1 MKKVKLLKIIS
12 HADGITDQPLC
23 STSWGQI
30 GRARSQ
36 LIKFRG
42 TECLFGRAE
51 FCMDPPQGS
60 VTENINLKEKD
71 WEGASWIIAP
81 ECPPPMARNRL
92 QYITFNRPYITIKL
106 V

>member
-51 FCMDPPQGS
+51 FCMDPP
-60 VTENINLKEKD
+60 
-71 WEGASWIIAP
+71 
-81 ECPPPMARNRL
+81 
-92 QYITFNRPYITIKL
+92 
-106 V
+106 